1 MTTIPT
7 PQALLARAADIIGER
22 GWAQGDYINE
32 AGCVCAVGAIRA
44 AAAEQAGLDNFLDV
58 LDGDAVLPVGLSDA
72 ARRAE
77 LLAGDRLVANDDGSH
92 VGGILFGGLV
102 GWNDAEGRTADEVVT
117 ILRAAAEGGEE
128 R

>member
-1 MTTIPT
+1 MTTETTAPT
-7 PQALLARAADIIGER
+7 PQQVLLRAADIIGER
-22 GWAQGDYINE
+22 GWTQGDYINE

-77 LLAGDRLVANDDGSH
+77 LLAGAHVDDP
-92 VGGILFGGLV
+92 FGGLV